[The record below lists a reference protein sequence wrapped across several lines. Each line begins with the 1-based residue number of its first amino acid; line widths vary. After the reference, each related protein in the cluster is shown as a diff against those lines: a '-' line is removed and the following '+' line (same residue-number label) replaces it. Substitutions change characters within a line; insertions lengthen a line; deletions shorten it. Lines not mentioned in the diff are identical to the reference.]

1 MVLSQGDTIVKPMRL
16 AGERGQILIITA
28 LGMVMLLGVA
38 GLSIDASYMYDK
50 RNKLFAAADAAAKS
64 GALEVYRDVL
74 VSDAL
79 IQSYG
84 EQQVTAQLAGFNPGV
99 TTSVSVRRCS
109 NVAATCSA
117 PFAGNNRYVEAVVSE
132 VTSTFFGNILGFAN
146 ANPGARAVAG
156 ISGGPNCVVVFDH
169 VVFSNPA
176 VGSLVTMPNCSMV
189 IGSSTS
195 PTSPA
200 VSEMTNHANID
211 AQNVGVVHTGN
222 TGCATSGDCFL
233 VDGSLVTYGVTPPG
247 DPLATLPPL
256 ADPGGATCTG
266 PLDLTV
272 DTTISVSDINS
283 YYCGIKFHGGILTLN
298 SGNYYIN
305 GPLTAQNIGT
315 DVKIRGTGVML
326 FLSAAGGRVDFNSN
340 FVELGDSVSLVPMTA
355 PTSGVYNG
363 ILFYQARTTPVNTT
377 ALFGKNLTYFVV
389 EGAFYFPTA
398 TIVMNNENSPTLM
411 NPCTLIV
418 AWAIEVDKPHFSLDN
433 GCSAFGGSPLLT
445 VSMAE

>member
-1 MVLSQGDTIVKPMRL
+1 
-16 AGERGQILIITA
+16 
-28 LGMVMLLGVA
+28 
-38 GLSIDASYMYDK
+38 
-50 RNKLFAAADAAAKS
+50 
-64 GALEVYRDVL
+64 
-74 VSDAL
+74 
-79 IQSYG
+79 
-84 EQQVTAQLAGFNPGV
+84 
-99 TTSVSVRRCS
+99 
-109 NVAATCSA
+109 
-117 PFAGNNRYVEAVVSE
+117 
-132 VTSTFFGNILGFAN
+132 
-146 ANPGARAVAG
+146 
-156 ISGGPNCVVVFDH
+156 
-169 VVFSNPA
+169 
-176 VGSLVTMPNCSMV
+176 
-189 IGSSTS
+189 
-195 PTSPA
+195 
-200 VSEMTNHANID
+200 
-211 AQNVGVVHTGN
+211 
-222 TGCATSGDCFL
+222 
-233 VDGSLVTYGVTPPG
+233 VTYGVTPPG